1 MFCVCPSA
9 GVGRTGTFICIDN
22 MLEQIQEEGV
32 VDVAGTITKIR
43 QQRMK
48 MVQAVVSGSLIVSW
62 SVNMSVGLSNMSVCP
77 YVLVEVDLLENVL
90 LRYGMCL
97 MEHISE
103 ALLFPIPQQKELS
116 YWVLIKYGNFSI
128 HLESERTRIVVASVL

>member
-1 MFCVCPSA
+1 M
-9 GVGRTGTFICIDN
+9 
-22 MLEQIQEEGV
+22 

-43 QQRMK
+43 RQRMK

-62 SVNMSVGLSNMSVCP
+62 SVNMSVGLSNVSVCP
-77 YVLVEVDLLENVL
+77 YVLVEVDLLENV

-103 ALLFPIPQQKELS
+103 ALLFPIPQQNELS
-116 YWVLIKYGNFSI
+116 YWVLIILVWQLFYS
-128 HLESERTRIVVASVL
+128 LRIRENKNSCSKCVVEFLHYFQKR